1 MDIVKRKDNNNAK
14 KVLIVGEDKSGKSTF
29 AEEYCKK
36 NNLKAV
42 VLDFL
47 DTNYTEMDLV
57 TDIPQ
62 DNSMKLFRF
71 MKKFIKEFED
81 SEYSA
86 LIIDGIDTLSDG
98 LISDGKGLSKYSD
111 RGVAFNKIIR
121 LLKKTNKSIIFIG
134 QTNFDMDFYHNE
146 ETPNRPVILTN
157 AFVNEKFRCKR
168 VNESF
173 NVETV
178 SRRGV

>member
-1 MDIVKRKDNNNAK
+1 MNIVKRRDNNNLK
-14 KVLIVGEDKSGKSTF
+14 KVLVVGVDKSGKSTF

-36 NNLKAV
+36 NNLNAV

-47 DTNYTEMDLV
+47 DTNYTGLDLI

-71 MKKFIKEFED
+71 MRQFIKEFEE
-81 SEYSA
+81 SEYNA
-86 LIIDGIDTLSDG
+86 LIIDGVDTLSDG
-98 LISDGKGLSKYSD
+98 LISDANGLAKYSD

-134 QTNFDMDFYHNE
+134 QTNFDMDFYNDE
-146 ETPNRPVILTN
+146 ENPNRPVILTN
-157 AFVNEKFRCKR
+157 AFVNEKYRCKK
-168 VNESF
+168 VNGKYECEEI
-173 NVETV
+173 VK
-178 SRRGV
+178 RGV